1 MDLTGHRIKTN
12 SKKGLR
18 NMSVRQKLKKALIDN
33 EFIQAPGAYDAL
45 TAKII
50 EGAGFP
56 AVYMTG
62 FGSSVAHFG
71 LPDLGFLTLS
81 EMVENAARI
90 ADAVYVPVIADA
102 DTGYGNAMNVVR
114 TVREYEKT
122 GAAAIHIEDQQWPKR
137 CGHMSGKKVIPAADM
152 VAKIKA
158 AVDNRRDPDFLI
170 IARTDSIAVE
180 GFDQAVERAEMYADA
195 GADILFVEAP
205 RNVQEMTEVP
215 KRITRKPCLINMAPL
230 TPNLCADELN
240 KMGYAIAIYP
250 GICLAAVILA
260 CRKEVT
266 ELIKSGRQKD
276 FAQWG
281 QSFADLNQWLDV
293 PHYTAL
299 EQKYKTE

>member
-1 MDLTGHRIKTN
+1 M
-12 SKKGLR
+12 
-18 NMSVRQKLKKALIDN
+18 RQKLKKALIDN

-90 ADAVYVPVIADA
+90 ADAVDVPVIADA
-102 DTGYGNAMNVVR
+102 DTGYGNAINVVR

-195 GADILFVEAP
+195 GADMLFVEAP
-205 RNVQEMTEVP
+205 RSAQEMAEVP
-215 KRITRKPCLINMAPL
+215 RRLTRKPCLINMAPL
-230 TPNLCADELN
+230 TPNLSADELN

-250 GICLAAVILA
+250 GICLAASILA
-260 CRKEVT
+260 CREEVN

-299 EQKYKTE
+299 EQKYKT

>member
-1 MDLTGHRIKTN
+1 M
-12 SKKGLR
+12 
-18 NMSVRQKLKKALIDN
+18 NMSVKKKLKKALIDN

-50 EGAGFP
+50 EAAGFP

-90 ADAVYVPVIADA
+90 AEAVEVPVIADA

-122 GAAAIHIEDQQWPKR
+122 GASAIHIEDQQWPKR
-137 CGHMSGKKVIPAADM
+137 CGHMSGKKVIPAEDM
-152 VAKIKA
+152 AAKIKA

-180 GFDQAVERAEMYADA
+180 GFDQAVERAELYAEA
-195 GADILFVEAP
+195 GADVLFVEAP
-205 RNVQEMTEVP
+205 RNTEEMAEVP
-215 KRITRKPCLINMAPL
+215 RRLTRKPCLINMAPL
-230 TPNLCADELN
+230 TPNLPADELK
-240 KMGYAIAIYP
+240 KMGYSIAIYP
-250 GICLAAVILA
+250 GICLAASIIA
-260 CRKEVT
+260 CREVVNG
-266 ELIKSGRQKD
+266 LMKNGRQKD
-276 FAQWG
+276 FAEWG
-281 QSFADLNQWLDV
+281 SSFADLNQWLDV
-293 PHYTAL
+293 PHYAAL
-299 EQKYKTE
+299 EKKYKTE